1 MDDEVEMVF
10 DTADID
16 VVGVK
21 ALNGFRIWVKLSN
34 GVKGE
39 LDLTEY
45 AGKPWFQPWQD
56 RKVFEN
62 VWIPIHGGDIR
73 WGDDPEESDMVFCII
88 WLYVEL
94 TGNSWEDPERDA
106 RPQLANA

>member
-10 DTADID
+10 GTADID

-34 GVKGE
+34 GVEGE

-45 AGKPWFQPWQD
+45 AGKPWFQLWQD

-94 TGNSWEDPERDA
+94 TGKPWMELEA
-106 RPQLANA
+106 EAKAKLINA